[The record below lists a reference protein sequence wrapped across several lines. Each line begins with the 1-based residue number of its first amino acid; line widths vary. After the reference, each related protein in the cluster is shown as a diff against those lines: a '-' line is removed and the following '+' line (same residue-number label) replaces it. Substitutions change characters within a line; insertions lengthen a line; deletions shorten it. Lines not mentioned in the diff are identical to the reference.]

1 MRLFASAAA
10 RRSALRGLGLLAL
23 CLLLGGVA
31 VRAYAPFVLDP
42 AWVRATVGGLGP
54 YAAPAFVLVQAAQVI
69 FAPIP
74 GQTLGVVGGYLF
86 GVVAGTAYSM
96 LGVLLGSAAVFL
108 LARRYGRPFV
118 ERVVAADA
126 LDRFDSFAA
135 DHGVVG
141 LFVVFLLPT
150 FPDDAICALA
160 GLTTLRF
167 RTFVALVAV
176 GRLPTFVLVALVGDG
191 VAAGRT
197 TTALGALAA
206 VALLSAAVYV
216 ARDRFG
222 SAESVADDAG

>member
-69 FAPIP
+69 VAPIP
-74 GQTLGVVGGYLF
+74 GQTL
-86 GVVAGTAYSM
+86 
-96 LGVLLGSAAVFL
+96 
-108 LARRYGRPFV
+108 
-118 ERVVAADA
+118 
-126 LDRFDSFAA
+126 
-135 DHGVVG
+135 GVVG

-222 SAESVADDAG
+222 SAGSVADDAG